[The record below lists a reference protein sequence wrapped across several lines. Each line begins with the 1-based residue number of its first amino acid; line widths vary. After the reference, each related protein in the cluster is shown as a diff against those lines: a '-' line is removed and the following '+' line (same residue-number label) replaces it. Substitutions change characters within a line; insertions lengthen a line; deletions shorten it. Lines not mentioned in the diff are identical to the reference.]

1 MSVEYKTTY
10 ASIDDYNKGGVQ
22 VISGN
27 IKDYVFSNVYE
38 VADKSPAWERVVVA
52 KNLVYT
58 MEAERAEGQSDWY
71 ACSHDEFVIAFDYD
85 VEVHYIKLDDTS
97 FIDDDKDGAIK
108 IGDKPAG
115 QYMGKITLK
124 RGHQALLPE
133 KTAYSIKAEKP
144 ATIVYQ
150 SILGDESV
158 EKWNEIC
165 LTEEDAQ

>member
-10 ASIDDYNKGGVQ
+10 ASIDNYNKGGVQ

-38 VADKSPAWERVVVA
+38 VAATAPSAFERTVVA
-52 KNLVYT
+52 INLVYT
-58 MEAERAEGQSDWY
+58 LEAARAEGQSDWY
-71 ACSHDEFVIAFDYD
+71 VCSHDEFVIAFDYD

-97 FIDDDKDGAIK
+97 SIDEDKDGAIK
-108 IGDKPAG
+108 LSEKPAG
-115 QYMGKITLK
+115 KYMGKITLK

-133 KTAYSIKAEKP
+133 KTAYSIKAAKP
-144 ATIVYQ
+144 ATIVFQ

-158 EKWNEIC
+158 EKWNDIC
-165 LTEEDAQ
+165 LTEEQ

>member
-58 MEAERAEGQSDWY
+58 MEASRAEGQSDWY

-133 KTAYSIKAEKP
+133 KNCLQPQGKKT
-144 ATIVYQ
+144 
-150 SILGDESV
+150 GDY
-158 EKWNEIC
+158 C
-165 LTEEDAQ
+165 LPVNTG